1 VISRI
6 LRMTN
11 MSIEKNAGPRF
22 VLMMTLLKTGMEIP
36 ARHGIL
42 IQDHQVVVV
51 MIPALSSLLLCAV
64 LVEEEI
70 VKEAFI

>member
-1 VISRI
+1 
-6 LRMTN
+6 MTN

-22 VLMMTLLKTGMEIP
+22 VLMMTLLKTDMEIP

>member
-1 VISRI
+1 
-6 LRMTN
+6 

-22 VLMMTLLKTGMEIP
+22 VLMMTLLKTDMEIP

-42 IQDHQVVVV
+42 IQDHQAVVV